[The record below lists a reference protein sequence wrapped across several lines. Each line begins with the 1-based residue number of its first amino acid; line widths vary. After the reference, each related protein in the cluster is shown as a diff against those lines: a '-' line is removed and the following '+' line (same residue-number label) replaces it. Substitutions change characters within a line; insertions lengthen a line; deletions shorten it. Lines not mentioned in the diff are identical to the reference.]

1 MDARIQ
7 DREALEA
14 ISPAALAAYA
24 RAAGWTRTE
33 RYGAHADVYLA
44 EGQPEIVLPR
54 SRRVDDYAP
63 VVSRLLAVF
72 AAAAKTDE
80 LAVYRDLATADRDA
94 VHLAAPTGDGT
105 VPVDDGIALAAGAR
119 NLLLAAAGSRPSASL
134 RLRPGADRRADEW
147 LGRIRFGLPEQDGFV
162 VTVLT
167 PRMPQP
173 AQAPADDHDEDDVP
187 ERSVVRRL
195 AEALH
200 ATRRVVEGMAS
211 GDHGPA
217 AVVSGSC
224 AGLCDALAAATEPFP
239 RLDVSFSW
247 AKTREP
253 PRHRGPLRFSSGDVP
268 ILRHAA
274 RLLRRRG
281 TSAEG

>member
-14 ISPAALAAYA
+14 VSPAALAAYA

-33 RYGAHADVYLA
+33 PCGAHADICRA

-54 SRRVDDYAP
+54 TRRVADYAL
-63 VVSRLLAVF
+63 VVSRLLAAF
-72 AAAAKTDE
+72 AAAAETDE
-80 LAVYRDLATADRDA
+80 LAVYRDLAMADRDA

-105 VPVDDGIALAAGAR
+105 VPMEDGIALAAGAR
-119 NLLLAAAGSRPSASL
+119 NLLLAAAGSRPGL

-147 LGRIRFGLPEQDGFV
+147 HGRIRFGLPEQDGFV

-187 ERSVVRRL
+187 ERAVVRRL

-217 AVVSGSC
+217 AVVSGSS
-224 AGLCDALAAATEPFP
+224 ASLCDALAAATEPFP
-239 RLDVSFSW
+239 RLDVGFSW

-253 PRHRGPLRFSSGDVP
+253 PRHRGPLRFSSSDVP